1 MSAAD
6 ASASGLEQ
14 SPAPAGATS
23 SGAPAARGAVGAS
36 ARLLRSE
43 LRLILGRRR
52 NQVGLVVL
60 AAVPVL
66 ISVAIRVSGTEGD
79 GDLIS
84 TVTAN
89 GVFVAVLALSVE
101 LALFLP
107 LAVSVL
113 SGDSIAGEAQLGTLR
128 YLLTVPVPRTRLLAV
143 KYLALVVGGLIGVG
157 LVAAVGVLAGGLL
170 LGLGPITLLSGTQI
184 TLAESLVRLVL
195 AVAYVSAGMAAV
207 AAIGLF
213 ISTLTEQPIAATI
226 ATTVVVTAMWIMD
239 ALPQLDWLHPWLL
252 VDRWPAF
259 TDAFRDPVF
268 WDVMRTGLIVD
279 GAYIVVFL
287 ALAWAR
293 FAGKDV
299 TS

>member
-6 ASASGLEQ
+6 SAAGVLV
-14 SPAPAGATS
+14 PAE
-23 SGAPAARGAVGAS
+23 APVARGALGAS
-36 ARLLRSE
+36 LRLLRSE

-66 ISVAIRVSGTEGD
+66 IAVSVKASGSDGD

-84 TVTAN
+84 SVTAN
-89 GVFVAVLALSVE
+89 GIFVAVLALTVE

-107 LAVSVL
+107 LAVAVL
-113 SGDSIAGEAQLGTLR
+113 SGDAIAGEAQLGTLR

-157 LVAAVGVLAGGLL
+157 LVAAVGVLVGGAL
-170 LGLGPITLLSGTQI
+170 LGLGPITLLSGTQL
-184 TLAESLVRLVL
+184 TLAGSLLRLGL
-195 AVAYVSAGMAAV
+195 AVAYVTAGMAAV

-213 ISTLTEQPIAATI
+213 LSTLTEQPIAATI

-239 ALPQLDWLHPWLL
+239 ALPQLEWLHPWLL
-252 VDRWPAF
+252 VDRWQAF

-268 WDVMRTGLIVD
+268 WDVMRTGLLVD
-279 GAYIVVFL
+279 LAYVTVFL